1 MDWDAAY
8 DNEIGL
14 SADTPDYYALWS
26 REAARFRVAMLAE
39 GRADLELKYGPD
51 TRQSVDLFRP
61 RGRPHGLAV
70 FVHGGYWQMLD
81 GSSWSHLAAGPLAH
95 DFAVAIPTYRLCPAV
110 SITGIGM
117 DVAAAIARAAEGIDG
132 PIHLSGHS
140 AGGHLVARLAT
151 TTSPLP
157 PALKGRLGNIVPISG
172 LHDLRPLM
180 LTAMNRVLRLT
191 DEEAARESPALLQ
204 PIDGARV
211 TAWVGANERPELIRQ
226 SELLATNWPDAAIH
240 RAAGRHHFDVI
251 DGLLDPDDPLTQS
264 LVAD

>member
-8 DNEIGL
+8 NNEIGL
-14 SADTPDYYALWS
+14 PADTPDYYALWS
-26 REAARFRVAMLAE
+26 REAGRFRVAMLAE

-61 RGRPHGLAV
+61 RGTPRGLAV

-81 GSSWSHLAAGPLAH
+81 GSSWSHLAAGPLARG
-95 DFAVAIPTYRLCPAV
+95 FAVAIPTYRLCPAV
-110 SITGIGM
+110 TVTDIAI
-117 DVAAAIARAAEGIDG
+117 DIAAAITRATAGIDG
-132 PIHLSGHS
+132 PIHLGGHS

-151 TTSPLP
+151 TTSPLS

-180 LTAMNRVLRLT
+180 LAAMNRVLRIT

-204 PIDGARV
+204 PIEEARV
-211 TAWVGANERPELIRQ
+211 TVWVGANERPELIRQ
-226 SELLATNWPDAAIH
+226 SELLAVSWPNASIYQAVN
-240 RAAGRHHFDVI
+240 RHHFDVI
-251 DGLLDPDDPLTQS
+251 DGLLDPDDPLTRS
-264 LVAD
+264 LLAD